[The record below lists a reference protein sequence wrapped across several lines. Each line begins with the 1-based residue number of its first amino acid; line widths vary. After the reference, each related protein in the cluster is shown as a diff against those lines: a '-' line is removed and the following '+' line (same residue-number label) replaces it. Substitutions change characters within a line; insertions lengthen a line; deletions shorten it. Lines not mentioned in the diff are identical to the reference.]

1 MTEQELD
8 LAYTALCRA
17 LGEVGPEQSER
28 FLAMLA
34 MGLIVRC
41 ERADEVLPLI
51 DSVRESLL
59 LSPAGR
65 TSSPPAPAGEPP
77 SPRTA
82 AR

>member
-1 MTEQELD
+1 MTEQDLD

-17 LGEVGPEQSER
+17 LGEVGPQQAER
-28 FLAMLA
+28 FLAMLTMA
-34 MGLIVRC
+34 LVVRC

-51 DSVRESLL
+51 DSVRESL
-59 LSPAGR
+59 SPAGR
-65 TSSPPAPAGEPP
+65 TSSPPAPDGERP

>member
-1 MTEQELD
+1 MTEQDLD

-17 LGEVGPEQSER
+17 LGEVGPQQAER

-34 MGLIVRC
+34 MALVVRC

-51 DSVRESLL
+51 DSVRESL
-59 LSPAGR
+59 SPAGR
-65 TSSPPAPAGEPP
+65 TSSPPAQGGERP

>member
-8 LAYTALCRA
+8 VAYTAVCRA
-17 LGEVGPEQSER
+17 LGEVGPEQAER

-34 MGLIVRC
+34 MGLLVRL

-51 DSVRESLL
+51 DSVRESI
-59 LSPAGR
+59 SPAGR
-65 TSSPPAPAGEPP
+65 TSSPPAAAAERP

>member
-8 LAYTALCRA
+8 VAYTALCRA
-17 LGEVGPEQSER
+17 LGEVGPGQAER

-34 MGLIVRC
+34 MGLLVRC

-51 DSVRESLL
+51 DSVRESL
-59 LSPAGR
+59 SPAGR
-65 TSSPPAPAGEPP
+65 TSSPPAAAGERP